1 MAGRQRDDLDPADR
15 RRAVRGCRRGRAE
28 VQRWLQARRGYTLL
42 VVVSFAASF
51 YLLSGAAEVLPIGT
65 AYAIWTGIGTAGTA
79 LFGMLVLNEPANATR
94 IASLALVIAGSV
106 GMKLFS

>member
-1 MAGRQRDDLDPADR
+1 MVWIQLIVAGLFEVVGAVALKYSDGY
-15 RRAVRGCRRGRAE
+15 RRA
-28 VQRWLQARRGYTLL
+28 GYTLL

-79 LFGMLVLNEPANATR
+79 LFGMLVLNEPANAKR